1 MSRYFSKIVLSLLI
15 AAPLVLVP
23 SFSANANPPA
33 NATSAPS
40 TPHTPPPP
48 PSNPLPNPS
57 LAPKDFENSVTPPD
71 SVSPIYEVDSN
82 YMQSEIE
89 ELQAKVDAQDDQLRR
104 MSGLLAA
111 MIIILA
117 IMMLVR
123 SFRSKPKLKP
133 KPPSASE
140 EKPKYGLNV

>member
-40 TPHTPPPP
+40 TPHTPPPPRP

-89 ELQAKVDAQDDQLRR
+89 ELQAKVNAQDRR
-104 MSGLLAA
+104 FHLLIGLLTVAV
-111 MIIILA
+111 IILL
-117 IMMLVR
+117 IRTLLR
-123 SFRSKPKLKP
+123 SFKSKPEP
-133 KPPSASE
+133 QSASE